1 MEVPLGQGRRRQL
14 VRVVGR
20 RRISCGHDSLG
31 SRHSERALCVG
42 LQIQRL
48 LGRTKLMAEA
58 LVKPV
63 EGDSTGRPII
73 FLPSSVSHTM
83 VTTLYK

>member
-1 MEVPLGQGRRRQL
+1 
-14 VRVVGR
+14 
-20 RRISCGHDSLG
+20 
-31 SRHSERALCVG
+31 
-42 LQIQRL
+42 
-48 LGRTKLMAEA
+48 MAEA

-73 FLPSSVSHTM
+73 FLPSSASHTV